1 MCYESQKPISSNNI
15 RKNKPST
22 RTELLYLRGY
32 PKHRYVQQAASAR
45 YGPSCKSGIN
55 VNEWFINNRTNF
67 QIFMKTLNLENEII

>member
-1 MCYESQKPISSNNI
+1 MNNNYNFTVCVMKAKSQKRISNNI
-15 RKNKPST
+15 QKNKPST

-55 VNEWFINNRTNF
+55 VNE
-67 QIFMKTLNLENEII
+67 